1 MSFSKTL
8 IPYLPVSAFPITRR
22 TPIRNREGLIV
33 LKRISNVVS
42 RVYCRQH
49 AMMFFFCEES
59 KIYGKC
65 N

>member
-33 LKRISNVVS
+33 LKSISDVVS
-42 RVYCRQH
+42 RVYCLQH
-49 AMMFFFCEES
+49 AMMFFCEES